1 MTRPW
6 AAPGGHFREV
16 HEGSSEEAK
25 GQLRPKDSK
34 ELVMTKNW
42 GSSRCK
48 GPGVRKSLPGSQ
60 ECGEASKYLE
70 LSEKKKEKGKNGL
83 ES

>member
-6 AAPGGHFREV
+6 AAPGGHLREV

-25 GQLRPKDSK
+25 GQLRPKDAK

-48 GPGVRKSLPGSQ
+48 GPGVRAGLGCSTSNK
-60 ECGEASKYLE
+60 EYSKRDE
-70 LSEKKKEKGKNGL
+70 
-83 ES
+83 